1 MSFTLR
7 KNPLCHCVTSPP
19 KGETHSGKT
28 HQISFP
34 RPRTGRGT
42 GGGVP
47 IGQRV
52 SAERGKFIGTKL
64 KVVEAVPRT
73 TKRAVALQYGPDDT
87 APVVVASGM
96 GYLAEKIVDVAQ
108 ENGVPVYE
116 DESLATV
123 LTQLNLGQEIPP
135 ELYQAIVE
143 IYVYFLNFD
152 VQNRRP
158 RALQAPAE
166 TQSETDAETNTDTEG
181 AT

>member
-1 MSFTLR
+1 M
-7 KNPLCHCVTSPP
+7 
-19 KGETHSGKT
+19 
-28 HQISFP
+28 
-34 RPRTGRGT
+34 
-42 GGGVP
+42 
-47 IGQRV
+47 
-52 SAERGKFIGTKL
+52 
-64 KVVEAVPRT
+64 PRT

-116 DESLATV
+116 DDSLATV

-158 RALQAPAE
+158 KALEQPAPPP
-166 TQSETDAETNTDTEG
+166 TDAETETEG
-181 AT
+181 ADM